1 MWPRSNTRAQV
12 LRTYAYASVSTAPQL
27 GGVLPAR
34 HEHHVLLELCEAGSL
49 RSWLDV
55 KLRASEAAERTRQ
68 ASEMQQH
75 RGQAQAAQQGQQQ
88 GHGSQQAAP
97 PHVRPMQPGAHA
109 AQWPASA
116 AAATAGGLPPAELSA
131 VSLAATHAGAGHT
144 PLPAAASSPPA
155 APAPAAGQGA
165 SAVSSGAVDVAAAAA
180 AAVAALSRAHVHILT
195 GVAPPPLASGT
206 SPHVTFSRAT
216 STAALSRTNTSNT
229 LATASPPLPLPHGK
243 PLADLLRAVL
253 LPGRSASTAD
263 TGRSGAGAAARSMFS
278 GPAGSAPGAAACS
291 DVVGSRCFVPGD
303 GEEHSCVNAPPI
315 RFASQQEEAMRIA
328 AAAEA
333 AKVAVWPAVAGPGSD
348 TDTATPFTPSAAAT
362 AAAAAA
368 AANSATSTALAAR
381 PATATALAGA
391 TSPGTPCMSQEGS
404 VAAGG
409 GSSTIGQVSGQTVAA
424 AAAAAASAATAGRHH
439 HQHHPH
445 HAAAPRGVA
454 ASDSFATTGACGS
467 VGTGMATD
475 GILAHDSALFREL
488 SALLANATATATAT
502 ASNLASAG
510 GGAGG
515 SSTTG
520 GGGAGGSSTADGG
533 AGRKLERQMQRQTSE
548 AGTTADNTADDTAG
562 TAAAALEGASS
573 SVRSPDPSTTEAL
586 QMAANSGTMAAGSS
600 GMPAGSSTLAPPAT
614 ISLGTSSTLLPG
626 RVTQP
631 SRLSARRMR
640 EQLAAAWATD
650 DSMTGGSSNYGP
662 GGYDGAGSRLPV
674 VDELPSDR
682 LTAVESR
689 GSGRVTA
696 AALAAG
702 SCGLHGGPGSWAPTP
717 PDLPADLQALL
728 PQEQQSAAALLATVT
743 TLIQDHHHHYHNHHP
758 HHYHHQE
765 HAHAPEQQHPQHP
778 SQQLSTEGLEMAAPS
793 HLPASGGT
801 DGGTNTPRVLPASL
815 PTVAAWVASSE
826 ANTSTAAGPPSGGA
840 GGGGTGG
847 GGGGTSASPK
857 QPTPFA
863 VVAKEAAQAS
873 MAVES
878 GHGVPGAKRV
888 AASLPLPR
896 VRPET
901 AITLASFAAPFT
913 TAASCALELADQPPT
928 KPPAVSEL
936 GAAFATAYTDDG
948 AAKSPHLHHH
958 GLGHQHS
965 DRQGRRRGGH
975 SQNQQQL
982 LQPHPHAQPRRQR
995 SAVNSG
1001 AGGGAGAD
1009 TDTGLE
1015 QEDRGPSAVGSGA
1028 GGGAASRVGSGPGG
1042 GAASRVGSGPGGAA
1056 ASTMGSGP
1064 GGGGTASRM
1073 GSGPGGVG
1081 TTVGHVSMTPSDF
1094 GGGTS
1099 KYSHGPGLL
1108 AAAAAADALAATQQH
1123 FVILDDMD
1131 DDDISYGAGTPA
1143 GGGDT
1148 SYNRGLLD
1156 GPFDS
1161 SSALNAA
1168 AAAFAAKA
1176 AGFRQQAMAHGNGG
1190 AGGSR
1195 LAGGGSGGGDGS
1207 TGRLRRVGTLY
1218 GDMMRGPLK
1227 MLEEGS
1233 AEGRMSSSIDPGTGT
1248 NTGTGMGHGTGSWMA
1263 PWAAGFSRRSSS
1275 RTHGGL
1281 SLPPVP
1287 TMSPGAGA
1295 LDMMTTLSPAGT
1307 EKLQAI
1313 VTAGAPGG
1321 AAGAPAASPA
1331 SALTEVAAAQ
1341 SARGSS
1347 ISAGTTTDTSARLD
1361 VPKPAA
1367 PAAAPAATQ
1376 ESSKLQPPTQPAA
1389 QGTVAKLEPFGLVTK
1404 ALGRRARGMVAS
1416 ILKAANE
1423 AAADGAISSPFS
1435 PAAAGILAWESTAAG
1450 GAAAAGAAS
1459 GAGGLASGAGGVNV
1473 PQAGSNYAPMQP
1485 EQLRHLCEVL
1495 ECLAEVAS
1503 GLAYLHAVGMVHGV
1517 SEGGGMGGVAVRHG
1531 RRRSVASM
1539 FTKLTRV

>member
-1 MWPRSNTRAQV
+1 MGCLQSRPAGPAAEQDAAIPVAAAEQTLPPPRRGTASLSLDLDNAAGIMAHAPPGRRSGQLDSQTVLTLRSVRDLQMFDHNSHVDTENVIIARDSHSVAGTSRSRVLSGLRGVGQPSRTSFQLDLQPAHVNHAAAAAAGSGPSGMGYSRPSGPSDSAANMTSMAALASGAAAATSARIYSPGAGAATAAAHAAGNGRAGTDAEEHDRRSAGHGADDFDRQPESGYGFMADDLEQLQAQTSWPPFQMGNPLQVQVGDLLGRGGCGSVWSGTWRGRPVAIKVVQQV
-12 LRTYAYASVSTAPQL
+12 LRTYAYAS
-27 GGVLPAR
+27 
-34 HEHHVLLELCEAGSL
+34 
-49 RSWLDV
+49 
-55 KLRASEAAERTRQ
+55 
-68 ASEMQQH
+68 
-75 RGQAQAAQQGQQQ
+75 
-88 GHGSQQAAP
+88 
-97 PHVRPMQPGAHA
+97 
-109 AQWPASA
+109 
-116 AAATAGGLPPAELSA
+116 
-131 VSLAATHAGAGHT
+131 
-144 PLPAAASSPPA
+144 
-155 APAPAAGQGA
+155 
-165 SAVSSGAVDVAAAAA
+165 
-180 AAVAALSRAHVHILT
+180 
-195 GVAPPPLASGT
+195 
-206 SPHVTFSRAT
+206 
-216 STAALSRTNTSNT
+216 
-229 LATASPPLPLPHGK
+229 
-243 PLADLLRAVL
+243 
-253 LPGRSASTAD
+253 
-263 TGRSGAGAAARSMFS
+263 
-278 GPAGSAPGAAACS
+278 
-291 DVVGSRCFVPGD
+291 
-303 GEEHSCVNAPPI
+303 
-315 RFASQQEEAMRIA
+315 
-328 AAAEA
+328 
-333 AKVAVWPAVAGPGSD
+333 
-348 TDTATPFTPSAAAT
+348 
-362 AAAAAA
+362 
-368 AANSATSTALAAR
+368 
-381 PATATALAGA
+381 
-391 TSPGTPCMSQEGS
+391 
-404 VAAGG
+404 
-409 GSSTIGQVSGQTVAA
+409 
-424 AAAAAASAATAGRHH
+424 
-439 HQHHPH
+439 HHPH

-475 GILAHDSALFREL
+475 GILAHD
-488 SALLANATATATAT
+488 T
-502 ASNLASAG
+502 
-510 GGAGG
+510 
-515 SSTTG
+515 
-520 GGGAGGSSTADGG
+520 
-533 AGRKLERQMQRQTSE
+533 
-548 AGTTADNTADDTAG
+548 DDTAG

-728 PQEQQSAAALLATVT
+728 PQEQQSAAALLAT
-743 TLIQDHHHHYHNHHP
+743 
-758 HHYHHQE
+758 
-765 HAHAPEQQHPQHP
+765 
-778 SQQLSTEGLEMAAPS
+778 
-793 HLPASGGT
+793 
-801 DGGTNTPRVLPASL
+801 
-815 PTVAAWVASSE
+815 
-826 ANTSTAAGPPSGGA
+826 
-840 GGGGTGG
+840 
-847 GGGGTSASPK
+847 
-857 QPTPFA
+857 
-863 VVAKEAAQAS
+863 
-873 MAVES
+873 
-878 GHGVPGAKRV
+878 
-888 AASLPLPR
+888 
-896 VRPET
+896 
-901 AITLASFAAPFT
+901 
-913 TAASCALELADQPPT
+913 LADQPPT

-995 SAVNSG
+995 SAVNS
-1001 AGGGAGAD
+1001 
-1009 TDTGLE
+1009 
-1015 QEDRGPSAVGSGA
+1015 
-1028 GGGAASRVGSGPGG
+1028 
-1042 GAASRVGSGPGGAA
+1042 
-1056 ASTMGSGP
+1056 
-1064 GGGGTASRM
+1064 ASRM

-1404 ALGRRARGMVAS
+1404 ALGRRARGM
-1416 ILKAANE
+1416 
-1423 AAADGAISSPFS
+1423 
-1435 PAAAGILAWESTAAG
+1435 
-1450 GAAAAGAAS
+1450 
-1459 GAGGLASGAGGVNV
+1459 
-1473 PQAGSNYAPMQP
+1473 AGSNYAPMQP

-1503 GLAYLHAVGMVHGV
+1503 GLAYLHAVGMVHGDIKSGNV
-1517 SEGGGMGGVAVRHG
+1517 LLKRDPRTARGFVLKLADFGFSRVLEHGSHTYLSRPSGTLAYLSPELLTSHRQSSAADVYAFGLLVWETVTTQPLFRGLATAQLLYAKTHHQDWLHLKWPDWTPFEALAAIEDMRQRFSQDLLALEQPQQQQQPGGPTAQTT
-1531 RRRSVASM
+1531 A
-1539 FTKLTRV
+1539 